1 MTVSFVHLRS
11 HSAYSL
17 SEGAIKI
24 KDLIGLAKKNS
35 MPAVALTD
43 TNNLFGAMEFSL
55 EAKEDGIQPILGC
68 QLSIVAEKSSE
79 AKLINSTI
87 NLTPH
92 LILLIQNE
100 IGYKNLSHLVSKAYI
115 NAQQLQGPAVF
126 LEELVGKTEGMIA
139 LTGGPSGLIGYLLQ
153 SNNQNKAEE
162 VLLQLK
168 QLFPN
173 RLYIELMRHGMS
185 EESQT
190 EDAFIAFAQQY
201 HIPLVATN
209 EAFFGTSQL
218 YEAHDVLLC
227 IAEGATISEPKRRRV
242 TPDHYFK
249 STRQMMD
256 LFSDIPEALDNTVAI
271 AKRCGYLLEPRK
283 TVFPKFVSNSE
294 KATDEVVLLKN
305 NARDGLKIRMEQL
318 HHSTEYQKKFLPEI
332 YSKRLEYELDLIVK
346 MGFAGYFLIV
356 ADFIQWA
363 KKQQIPVGP
372 GRGSGAGSV
381 VAWALTITDLDP
393 IRWGLLFERFLNP
406 ERVSLP
412 DFDIDFC
419 QDRRDEVINYVRSKY
434 GFARVAQII
443 TFGKLQARAVLRDV
457 GRVLQLPYGQI
468 DKLCKQIP
476 NNPANPVTLKQ
487 VLEIDK
493 QLQEIRKQETA
504 VDKLFT
510 IALQLEGLYRH
521 ASTHAAGVVIGDQPL
536 EEVVPLYRDAKSNM
550 PATQFNM
557 KYVEMAG
564 LIKFDFLGLKTLTM
578 IALAEAL
585 ILKRGIKVDV
595 SQISLSD
602 HKTYEILG
610 KGDATGVFQL
620 ESGGMRDV
628 LRKLKP
634 DRFED
639 IIAVVA
645 LYRPGPMDNIP
656 KYIACKHQRES
667 PDYLHPMLEEI
678 LRETFGIM
686 IYQEQVMQIAQILAG
701 YSLGKADILR
711 RAMGKKIKE
720 EMEAQRKDFID
731 GAKVN
736 QVDAATATRI
746 FEEVNKFAGYGFNK
760 SHAAA
765 YALIAYQTA
774 WLKANYP
781 VEFFA
786 ASMSLEM
793 NNTDKL
799 NLFRQELVK
808 NKIPLLPP
816 DINYSHVT
824 FTVEKTTHKFAVRYA
839 LPAIRHVGANLS
851 EMIVQVREVGGIFKS
866 IQDFIARVDSKS
878 LNKRQLESLICAG
891 AFDSLFSNRH
901 QGFQSIDIIL
911 QQAAVASKD
920 RQTGQFGLFGSIP
933 SLSQNELIIPHSED
947 WNSIEKL
954 QREHEAIGFYLSAHP
969 LDNYERQ
976 LKHLHAT
983 PYIDLL
989 NGSKYEGRVML
1000 AGVVV
1005 SKVEKMSSKGNRYA
1019 YVRFSD
1025 RSGIFEIMFFSDILN
1040 GFRDFLEPGN
1050 ILLIGVD
1057 VRDEQSEIKLTAQ
1070 TLKPLAEAVGD
1081 IENSIKIHLRE
1092 TQVVASLSQIFAKG
1106 KSGKDII
1113 RLIVEIDGKTQIEVN
1128 LGKKYHWST
1137 ELQQQVI
1144 KLLGQDCIEETT

>member
-1 MTVSFVHLRS
+1 MTVPFIHLRS

-24 KDLIGLAKKNS
+24 KDLIGLAKKNA

-55 EAKEDGIQPILGC
+55 EAKEEGIQPILGC
-68 QLSIVAEKSSE
+68 QLSIVAEKNSE
-79 AKLINSTI
+79 IKLNNSHL
-87 NLTPH
+87 NLTPY
-92 LILLIQNE
+92 LVLLIQNN
-100 IGYKNLSHLVSKAYI
+100 IGYQNLSHLVSQAYI

-126 LEELVGKTEGMIA
+126 LEELVGKTEGIIA
-139 LTGGPSGLIGYLLQ
+139 LTGGPAGLIGHCLQ
-153 SNNQNKAEE
+153 SNNKKKAEE
-162 VLLQLK
+162 ILLLLNK
-168 QLFPN
+168 LFPN
-173 RLYIELMRHGMS
+173 RLYIELMRHGTT

-190 EDAFIAFAQQY
+190 EDSFISLAQQ
-201 HIPLVATN
+201 HQLPLVATN
-209 EAFFGTSQL
+209 EAFFGTANL

-227 IAEGATISEPKRRRV
+227 IAEGATISELKRRRV

-249 STRQMMD
+249 SSRQMMD
-256 LFSDIPEALDNTVAI
+256 LFSDIPEALDNTVVI
-271 AKRCGYLLEPRK
+271 AKRCGHLLEPRK
-283 TVFPKFVSNSE
+283 TVFPKFIPSTAAVL
-294 KATDEVVLLKN
+294 DEVSLLKN
-305 NARDGLKIRMEQL
+305 NARNGLNSRIEKL
-318 HHSTEYQKKFLPEI
+318 KHSPEYKQFLPEI
-332 YSKRLEYELDLIVK
+332 YSKRLEYELDLIIK

-406 ERVSLP
+406 ERISLP

-419 QDRRDEVINYVRSKY
+419 QDRRDEVINYVRNKY
-434 GFARVAQII
+434 GFSRVAQII

-476 NNPANPVTLKQ
+476 NNPANPVTLRQ
-487 VLEIDK
+487 VLEVDK
-493 QLQEIRKQETA
+493 QLQEIRKQETT

-536 EEVVPLYRDAKSNM
+536 EEIVPLYRDAKSNM

-578 IALAEAL
+578 LALVEDL

-595 SQISLSD
+595 SQLSLNDS
-602 HKTYEILG
+602 KTYEMLG

-656 KYIACKHQRES
+656 KYIACKHQREL

-678 LRETFGIM
+678 LKETFGIM

-720 EMEAQRKDFID
+720 EMEAQRKNFVD
-731 GAKVN
+731 GAKIK
-736 QVDAATATRI
+736 QVDTATATRI

-786 ASMSLEM
+786 ASMTLEM

-816 DINYSHVT
+816 DINFSHVT
-824 FTVEKTTHKFAVRYA
+824 FTVEKNHNKFAVRYA
-839 LPAIRHVGANLS
+839 LPAIRHVGTNLS
-851 EMIVQVREVGGIFKS
+851 DMIVQVRKAGGIFKS
-866 IQDFIARVDSKS
+866 IQDFIARVDSKA

-891 AFDSLFSNRH
+891 AFDGLFPNRS

-911 QQAAVASKD
+911 QRAAVASKD
-920 RQTGQFGLFGSIP
+920 RQTGQIGLFGTTSL
-933 SLSQNELIIPHSED
+933 LSQNEVSVAHLED

-954 QREHEAIGFYLSAHP
+954 QREHDAIGFYLSAHP

-976 LKHLHAT
+976 LKHLQAT

-989 NGSKYEGRVML
+989 NGSKYEGRVTL

-1025 RSGIFEIMFFSDILN
+1025 RSGIFEVMVFSEILN
-1040 GFRDFLEPGN
+1040 NFRDYFEAGN

-1070 TLKPLAEAVGD
+1070 TLKPLAEAVSD
-1081 IENSIKIHLRE
+1081 IENTIKIHVKE
-1092 TQVVASLSQIFAKG
+1092 IQTVASLSQILAKG
-1106 KSGKDII
+1106 KVGKDII
-1113 RLIVEIDGKTQIEVN
+1113 KLIVEADEKTHIEVN
-1128 LGKKYHWST
+1128 LGKKYNWGT
-1137 ELQQQVI
+1137 DLQNQII
-1144 KLLGQDCIEETT
+1144 KLLGQDCIEEIS